1 MAYTSDFR
9 LKNLI
14 KEIHLNIIK
23 KLEKENIKI
32 FPELRIFDESNEDS
46 ILFEKGGLTFT
57 YPNTNIKFG
66 SNDAA
71 WIYKNKPLIVVEG
84 TFGTERGQFGDGQ
97 LNRFS
102 HSAGVAINGYTGLTI
117 LPFVGESYSKDGQK
131 LFTNNDNIKIKYAN
145 LHKGFVLGAISITEK
160 ENGNFLICDVYNKE
174 LITDLIVEIFKK
186 KIGLK
191 NEFEKYKSV
200 CIKKMQNQISGFKYA
215 DSSNQ
220 FLKKVYNEKKKI
232 VSNFSRYYTHNF
244 AALTTSEKRDGHGL
258 FGKNLIES
266 YLCGKE
272 KYYSIF
278 IRLSKEDFINL
289 KKRNQKEFSFLSK
302 SKYINLKCF
311 DDLIFSDDELKKKII
326 NIRNINLF
334 KNRQN
339 ELMKRI
345 KNDFYNGKIRIKD

>member
-14 KEIHLNIIK
+14 KEIHLNVVK
-23 KLEKENIKI
+23 KLEKMNINV

-57 YPNTNIKFG
+57 FPGTKIKFG

-71 WIYKNKPLIVVEG
+71 WIYKDKPLVVVEG

-117 LPFVGESYSKDGQK
+117 LPFLGESYSKNGRK
-131 LFTNNDNIKIKYAN
+131 LFSNNDNIKIKYAS
-145 LHKGFVLGAISITEK
+145 LHKGFVLGALNITKKEK
-160 ENGNFLICDVYNKE
+160 GNFLICDIYNKE
-174 LITDLIVEIFKK
+174 LIIDLVVETFKK
-186 KIGLK
+186 KINLK
-191 NEFEKYKSV
+191 NEFERLKSK
-200 CIKKMQNQISGFKYA
+200 CIQIMLDQISGFKYA
-215 DSSNQ
+215 DKSNQ
-220 FLKKVYNEKKKI
+220 FLKKVFNEKKKI

-258 FGKNLIES
+258 FGKNLVES
-266 YLCGKE
+266 YLCGNN

-278 IRLSKEDFINL
+278 IRLNKDDFINL

-302 SKYINLKCF
+302 SKNINLKCL
-311 DDLIFSDDELKKKII
+311 DDLIFSDNDLKKKII
-326 NIRNINLF
+326 NIRNTNLF
-334 KNRQN
+334 QNRQN
-339 ELMKRI
+339 ELMKKI
-345 KNDFYNGKIRIKD
+345 KNDFCNGKIRIKD